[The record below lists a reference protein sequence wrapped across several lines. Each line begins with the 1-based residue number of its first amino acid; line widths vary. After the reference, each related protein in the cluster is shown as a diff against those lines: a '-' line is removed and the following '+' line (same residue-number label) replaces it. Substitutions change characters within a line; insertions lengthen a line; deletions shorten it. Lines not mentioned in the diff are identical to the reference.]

1 MLILLVVISFK
12 FVNNQYRWPPQ
23 SGQLFSW
30 EAYSPHEELSSVT
43 KIEMNFHSQ
52 LPLLMRWHEHGGK
65 QS

>member
-1 MLILLVVISFK
+1 MLILLLLISFK

-23 SGQLFSW
+23 SGQWLSW
-30 EAYSPHEELSSVT
+30 EACYPHEELSLIA
-43 KIEMNFHSQ
+43 KIETNFQSQ